1 MKTPTILTLIGIS
14 IALMTTTTIA
24 QSRLPSID
32 FDKQTGADAEREILE
47 DPKG

>member
-1 MKTPTILTLIGIS
+1 MKTPNILTLIGIS